1 MPTTTMTGVTE
12 VLWLGLLLGVGSA
25 LAVGPIFVVI
35 VQQAATSGF
44 AASFRV
50 ILGSAT
56 ADLLLLLPAL
66 AFTWVLGSAQQGAL
80 WVGAV
85 GAVFLC
91 WLAWQAA
98 RDAVALWRQHRRLVA
113 DGRWAFWKGVAGNL
127 ANPLTWTF
135 WLATGTPAMLAAR
148 RAGGMAGLALFT
160 ATWVLVAS
168 GLEGGIAL
176 AVARS
181 HSLAGGRA
189 PAGGRPPV
197 PYPRAPRPPPGGQ
210 RAQDDPGHDQPGPGQ
225 LGRVEALAEQHPG
238 ERDREH
244 RLGGGGDPG
253 GGGAC
258 YPARPHPRGQGER
271 HQGADQADPEDG
283 GRHLGIGQGRHRPRP
298 PGDAHRPDGHRD
310 QEPPEQ
316 GGRRLGPPPPRPL
329 GRHQVG
335 GEQHW
340 RAQ

>member
-1 MPTTTMTGVTE
+1 MTAVTE

-66 AFTWVLGSAQQGAL
+66 AFTWVIRSVDQGAL

-98 RDAVALWRQHRRLVA
+98 RDTVALWREDSARALVA

-160 ATWVLVAS
+160 ATWFLVAS
-168 GLEGGIAL
+168 GLEAVIAL

-181 HSLAGGRA
+181 HRLVGSRGQAWFTAVSAVAFLCLAA
-189 PAGGRPPV
+189 TLVA
-197 PYPRAPRPPPGGQ
+197 
-210 RAQDDPGHDQPGPGQ
+210 
-225 LGRVEALAEQHPG
+225 
-238 ERDREH
+238 RDVLP
-244 RLGGGGDPG
+244 RLG
-253 GGGAC
+253 
-258 YPARPHPRGQGER
+258 
-271 HQGADQADPEDG
+271 
-283 GRHLGIGQGRHRPRP
+283 
-298 PGDAHRPDGHRD
+298 
-310 QEPPEQ
+310 
-316 GGRRLGPPPPRPL
+316 
-329 GRHQVG
+329 
-335 GEQHW
+335 
-340 RAQ
+340 